1 MRDLYWTAAV
11 ILAALLLYR
20 FRTVWL
26 DALKRFDQ
34 RNVARLEEE
43 RRDKSD
49 PVAHFKHTLK
59 VAGEQVEEVQ
69 EIVEP
74 DERTGDP
81 VTRYLFNAEKFAT
94 REEAE
99 EARNIVVVAKARI
112 FYRHLPAALAARR
125 EDDKLN

>member
-1 MRDLYWTAAV
+1 MNDLYTTAAV
-11 ILAALLLYR
+11 ILAAILLYR
-20 FRTVWL
+20 FRGIWL
-26 DALKRFDQ
+26 GALKRFDE
-34 RNVARLEEE
+34 RNIRRLEEE

-49 PVAHFKHTLK
+49 PIAHFKHTLK
-59 VAGEQVEEVQ
+59 IAGEQVEEVQ

-81 VTRYLFNAEKFAT
+81 VTRYLFGAEKFAT

-125 EDDKLN
+125 GDDQLN

>member
-1 MRDLYWTAAV
+1 MSDLYWTAAR
-11 ILAALLLYR
+11 IFAALLLYR
-20 FRTVWL
+20 FRDIWL
-26 DALKRFDQ
+26 GALKRFYD
-34 RNVARLEEE
+34 RNVARLVQEQ
-43 RRDKSD
+43 RDKAD
-49 PVAHFKHTLK
+49 PIAHFRHTLS
-59 VAGEQVEEVQ
+59 VAGEQVEAVQ

-112 FYRHLPAALAARR
+112 YYRHLPAQLAARR
-125 EDDKLN
+125 DDSKLN

>member
-1 MRDLYWTAAV
+1 MNDLYTTAAI
-11 ILAALLLYR
+11 ILAALLLYG

-26 DALKRFDQ
+26 GALRRFDQ
-34 RNVARLEEE
+34 RNVERLEEE

-59 VAGEQVEEVQ
+59 VAGEQVEDVL

-81 VTRYLFNAEKFAT
+81 VTRYIFNAEKFAT

-125 EDDKLN
+125 GDDKLN

>member
-1 MRDLYWTAAV
+1 MSDVYWTAAL
-11 ILAALLLYR
+11 IFIALLLYR
-20 FRTVWL
+20 LREVWL
-26 DALKRFDQ
+26 GALKRFDD
-34 RNVARLEEE
+34 RNVARLEQEQM
-43 RRDKSD
+43 DKRD
-49 PVAHFKHTLK
+49 PVAHFRHTLA

-69 EIVEP
+69 EVVEP

-112 FYRHLPAALAARR
+112 YYRHLPAALAGRR
-125 EDDKLN
+125 SDDKLN

>member
-1 MRDLYWTAAV
+1 MSNLYWTCAFIFV
-11 ILAALLLYR
+11 ALLVYR
-20 FRTVWL
+20 FREVWL
-26 DALKRFDQ
+26 GALRRFDE
-34 RNVARLEEE
+34 RNVERLEQEQ
-43 RRDKSD
+43 RDKTD
-49 PVAHFKHTLK
+49 PIAHFRHTLT

-112 FYRHLPAALAARR
+112 FYRHLPAALTARR
-125 EDDKLN
+125 SDDKLN

>member
-1 MRDLYWTAAV
+1 MSDLYWTAALIFV
-11 ILAALLLYR
+11 GLLLYR
-20 FRTVWL
+20 FRAVWL
-26 DALKRFDQ
+26 GALRRFDE
-34 RNVARLEEE
+34 RNVARLEQEQ
-43 RRDKSD
+43 RDKAD
-49 PVAHFKHTLK
+49 PVAHFRHTLS

-69 EIVEP
+69 EIIER

-112 FYRHLPAALAARR
+112 FYRHLPAALATRR
-125 EDDKLN
+125 DDRLH

>member
-1 MRDLYWTAAV
+1 MSDLYWTCAFIFV
-11 ILAALLLYR
+11 ALLLYR
-20 FRTVWL
+20 FRDTWL
-26 DALKRFDQ
+26 GALKRFDE
-34 RNVARLEEE
+34 RNVARQEQE
-43 RRDKSD
+43 RRDKTD
-49 PVAHFKHTLK
+49 PVAHFRHTLS

-125 EDDKLN
+125 DDRLN

>member
-1 MRDLYWTAAV
+1 MSDLYWTAALIFV
-11 ILAALLLYR
+11 GLLLYR
-20 FRTVWL
+20 FREVWL
-26 DALKRFDQ
+26 GALRRFDA
-34 RNVARLEEE
+34 RNVARLEQEQMD
-43 RRDKSD
+43 RRD
-49 PVAHFKHTLK
+49 PVAHFRHTLS

-112 FYRHLPAALAARR
+112 YYRHLPAALTARR
-125 EDDKLN
+125 GDDKLN

>member
-1 MRDLYWTAAV
+1 MSGLYSTAALV
-11 ILAALLLYR
+11 LVGILLYH
-20 FRTVWL
+20 FRGVWL
-26 DALKRFDQ
+26 SALKRFDE
-34 RNVARLEEE
+34 RNVARIREEQ
-43 RRDKSD
+43 RDKSD
-49 PVAHFKHTLK
+49 PLAHYRHTLK
-59 VAGEQVEEVQ
+59 IAGEEVEEVQ

-81 VTRYLFNAEKFAT
+81 VTRYIFGAEKFAT

-125 EDDKLN
+125 GKDKLN

>member
-1 MRDLYWTAAV
+1 MSNLYWTCAF
-11 ILAALLLYR
+11 ILVALLLYR
-20 FRTVWL
+20 FRDVWL
-26 DALKRFDQ
+26 GALKRFDD
-34 RNVARLEEE
+34 RNVARIEEE
-43 RRDKSD
+43 QRDKSD
-49 PVAHFKHTLK
+49 PVAHFRHTLK

-112 FYRHLPAALAARR
+112 YYRHLPAALAARR
-125 EDDKLN
+125 EDDRLN

>member
-1 MRDLYWTAAV
+1 VSNLYWTCAL
-11 ILAALLLYR
+11 ILVALLLYR
-20 FRTVWL
+20 FRDVWL
-26 DALKRFDQ
+26 GALKRFDE
-34 RNVARLEEE
+34 RNMARIEEE
-43 RRDKSD
+43 QRDKSD
-49 PVAHFKHTLK
+49 PIAHFKHTLR
-59 VAGEQVEEVQ
+59 VAGEQVEDVR

-112 FYRHLPAALAARR
+112 FYRHLPAALAARK
-125 EDDKLN
+125 DDRLN

>member
-1 MRDLYWTAAV
+1 VSGLYSTAALV
-11 ILAALLLYR
+11 MAGILAYHFRARWLGALR
-20 FRTVWL
+20 
-26 DALKRFDQ
+26 RFDA

-43 RRDKSD
+43 RRDKHD
-49 PVAHFKHTLK
+49 PVAHYKHTLR
-59 VAGEQVEEVQ
+59 VVGEQVEEVQ

-81 VTRYLFNAEKFAT
+81 VTRYIFGAEKFAT

-112 FYRHLPAALAARR
+112 YYRHLPAALAARR
-125 EDDKLN
+125 GSDKLN